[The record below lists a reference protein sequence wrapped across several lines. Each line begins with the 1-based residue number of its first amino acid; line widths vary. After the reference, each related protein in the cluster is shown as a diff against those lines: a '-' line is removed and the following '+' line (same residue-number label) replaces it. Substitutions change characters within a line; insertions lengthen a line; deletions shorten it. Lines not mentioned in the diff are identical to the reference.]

1 MISILICDNNPIF
14 AGYLKKEVEQL
25 IDVPCQVTVCHSSE
39 ELREQCKTE
48 SPRIALM
55 DIQLGSTDE
64 TGITLARELFPA
76 GSETSVIFITGYMEY
91 VSDVYEA
98 DHIYFLKKPVEKEYL
113 KRALDKALE
122 RVPPKT
128 TVFSVQIQGT
138 TQLIDLREVLCVESF
153 YRKLRFRLWNE
164 SIECYGSFTSLPE
177 KITAQLIQCH
187 KSFLVNPDYIRSMER
202 QIFLLKDGSSVPI
215 SRSRYS
221 ESRQAFLDYCARH
234 LDN

>member
-39 ELREQCKTE
+39 ELREQCRTE

-164 SIECYGSFTSLPE
+164 RIECYGSFTSLPE
-177 KITAQLIQCH
+177 KITVQLIQCH
-187 KSFLVNPDYIRSMER
+187 KSFLVNPDYIRSMEH
-202 QIFLLKDGSSVPI
+202 QAFLLKDGSSVPI
-215 SRSRYS
+215 SRARYS

>member
-39 ELREQCKTE
+39 ELREQCRTE

-113 KRALDKALE
+113 KRALDKAL
-122 RVPPKT
+122 
-128 TVFSVQIQGT
+128 
-138 TQLIDLREVLCVESF
+138 
-153 YRKLRFRLWNE
+153 
-164 SIECYGSFTSLPE
+164 
-177 KITAQLIQCH
+177 
-187 KSFLVNPDYIRSMER
+187 
-202 QIFLLKDGSSVPI
+202 
-215 SRSRYS
+215 
-221 ESRQAFLDYCARH
+221 
-234 LDN
+234 